1 MNKKEAAEYLAI
13 SARSLERY
21 TKARRLSVTYAKG
34 KTRPVA
40 TYDDA
45 ELARFKDELAAGVHQ
60 PAEATATKADNGDT
74 NRANA
79 LATFD
84 SQPAELAT
92 DEVVSIDRM
101 AEFAGV
107 LAAAMASQRAR
118 VPISDKLLLTVTEA
132 AELAG
137 LSSGAIRAAIK
148 AGDLPAMKG
157 NWRGWRIRR
166 GQLVEFTDGL

>member
-1 MNKKEAAEYLAI
+1 MNKKEAAEYLSI

-21 TKARRLSVTYAKG
+21 TKARRLSVTYEKG

-40 TYDDA
+40 TYDDD
-45 ELARFKDELAAGVHQ
+45 ELAAFKDELAAGVHQ
-60 PAEATATKADNGDT
+60 PAEATATMPTNADT
-74 NRANA
+74 NRAKT

-107 LAAAMASQRAR
+107 LAAAMARAR
-118 VPISDKLLLTVTEA
+118 PSVPISDKLLLTVTEA

-148 AGDLPAMKG
+148 AGDLEAKKG
-157 NWRGWRIRR
+157 NWRGYRIRR
-166 GQLVEFTDGL
+166 RDLEEFTDGL

>member
-1 MNKKEAAEYLAI
+1 MNKKEAAEYLSI

-21 TKARRLSVTYAKG
+21 TKARRLSVTYEKG

-40 TYDDA
+40 TYDDD
-45 ELARFKDELAAGVHQ
+45 ELARFKEELAAGVHQ
-60 PAEATATKADNGDT
+60 PAEATATNDANRDT
-74 NRANA
+74 NRAKT

-92 DEVVSIDRM
+92 DDVVSIDRM

-107 LAAAMASQRAR
+107 LAATMAQAR
-118 VPISDKLLLTVTEA
+118 PSVPVADKLLLTVTES

-148 AGDLPAMKG
+148 AGDLPALRG
-157 NWRGWRIRR
+157 NWRGYRIRR
-166 GQLVEFTDGL
+166 GELEEFTDGL

>member
-1 MNKKEAAEYLAI
+1 MNKKEAAKYLTI
-13 SARSLERY
+13 SERSLERH

-40 TYDDA
+40 TYDDD
-45 ELARFKDELAAGVHQ
+45 ELAAFKDELAAGLMQ
-60 PAEATATKADNGDT
+60 PAEATPT
-74 NRANA
+74 NPPNRDNA

-92 DEVVSIDRM
+92 DDVVSVDRM

-107 LAAAMASQRAR
+107 LAAAMAQHRAR
-118 VPISDKLLLTVTEA
+118 VPIPDKLLLTAQEA

-148 AGDLPAMKG
+148 SGDLPALKG
-157 NWRGWRIRR
+157 HWRGYRIRR
-166 GQLVEFTDGL
+166 GELETFTDGL